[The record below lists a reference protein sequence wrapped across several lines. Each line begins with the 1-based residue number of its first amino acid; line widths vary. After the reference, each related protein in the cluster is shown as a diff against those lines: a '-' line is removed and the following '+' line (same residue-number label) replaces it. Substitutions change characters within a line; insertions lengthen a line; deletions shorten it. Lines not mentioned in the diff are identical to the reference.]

1 MKINLKH
8 LNQSHLLRQA
18 QPICSAGT
26 CSERDILN
34 RLLLILDLYDIN
46 LDIVKCDNRSNYD
59 LTNPVIW
66 LLMIALGVVLSHA
79 ACSIGRQCK
88 QLFCRRSPG
97 KWWLIATKL
106 QKRSREPWIY
116 LLNDLYLQLVSSRP
130 EIYSFAPARSSY
142 TVLN

>member
-1 MKINLKH
+1 MKINLRH

-46 LDIVKCDNRSNYD
+46 LDIVKCDSRSNYD

-79 ACSIGRQCK
+79 ACSIGRRCK
-88 QLFCRRSPG
+88 RLFCRHSPG
-97 KWWLIATKL
+97 KWSATKL
-106 QKRSREPWIY
+106 QKRSGELWIH

-130 EIYSFAPARSSY
+130 EIYSFVPARSSY
-142 TVLN
+142 TVLK